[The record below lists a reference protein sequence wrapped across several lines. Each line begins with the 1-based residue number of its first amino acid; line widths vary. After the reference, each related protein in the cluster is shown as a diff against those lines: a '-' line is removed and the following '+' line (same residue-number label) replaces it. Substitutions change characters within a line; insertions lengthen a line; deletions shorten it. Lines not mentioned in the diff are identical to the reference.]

1 MAKIIENN
9 TGRRLIRL
17 TPEDI
22 LSVVSLYQQH
32 QNQESNSLSYQD
44 LKLKLT
50 ENPMYLP
57 EEV

>member
-32 QNQESNSLSYQD
+32 QSQESSNLSYQD